1 MKSLLA
7 VFSLVVTSL
16 FAVPNQGSPA
26 NNDLPAAAQQ
36 AMNSIDAEKIRA
48 TVKYVADDK
57 LEGRGTGQKGGDM
70 AADWIAQQF
79 KTYGLQPAGDNGTFF
94 QNIKFYGITTDQK
107 HTQYAFVPKSGGPLT
122 LKFADDF

>member
-1 MKSLLA
+1 MRTLLA

-48 TVKYVADDK
+48 TVKYLADDK

-70 AADWIAQQF
+70 ASDWIAQQF
-79 KTYGLQPAGDNGTFF
+79 NCYVLQLAGDNGTFF
-94 QNIKFYGITTDQK
+94 EN
-107 HTQYAFVPKSGGPLT
+107 KSYI
-122 LKFADDF
+122 DI